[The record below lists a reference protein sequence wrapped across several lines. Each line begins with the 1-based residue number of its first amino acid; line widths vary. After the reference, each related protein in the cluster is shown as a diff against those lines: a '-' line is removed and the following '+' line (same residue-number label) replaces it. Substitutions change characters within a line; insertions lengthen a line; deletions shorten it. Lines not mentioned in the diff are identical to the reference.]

1 MIENRYIELM
11 NREIDGA
18 NSPEES
24 AALRAHLESNEE
36 ARRYYEDLR
45 GLSNMFAAAG
55 DVAPPKDLNREIM
68 RSVAEHDAVRA
79 SSGAGRAGSGAARAR
94 RAPLFGIFAGKRL
107 AYSFAAG
114 LALGLVIL
122 VIVMGAVT
130 KQSRF
135 DRSALYGALGDR
147 RSMGS
152 VIATETVPLETDDV
166 SGSIDVRYLANTIVV
181 TLELDARREIET
193 TLRAD
198 TTSVTLTSS
207 GRCSAAMAF
216 RDDAGAHPD
225 VKISITADG
234 GRIYEGIIA
243 GDKAGAARK

>member
-11 NREIDGA
+11 NREIDGV

-36 ARRYYEDLR
+36 ARRYFDELR
-45 GLSNMFAAAG
+45 GVAKIFVEAG
-55 DVAPPKDLNREIM
+55 DVTPPKDLNREIM

-79 SSGAGRAGSGAARAR
+79 SVGAGRAR
-94 RAPLFGIFAGKRL
+94 RAPIFGIFAGKRL

-122 VIVMGAVT
+122 VVVLGAVS
-130 KQSRF
+130 KQGRF

-147 RSMGS
+147 RSMGP
-152 VIATETVPLETDDV
+152 VVLTETVPLATDDV
-166 SGSIDVRYLANTIVV
+166 TGTIDVRYLANSIVV
-181 TLELDARREIET
+181 TLDLDAGREIEM

-198 TTSVTLTSS
+198 TASVTLTSS
-207 GRCSAAMAF
+207 GRCAAAVAF
-216 RDDAGAHPD
+216 RDEAGAHPD
-225 VKISITADG
+225 VSVEITADG
-234 GRIYEGIIA
+234 GRIYERIIV
-243 GDKAGAARK
+243 GDKAGAIQK